1 MISDTRLTIDVSVEP
16 LPLRRSFEISHMT
29 IESVD
34 IVRLVVSGDGE
45 SGLGEIAADLGYGQ
59 DSRQIAQEA
68 AALAAQV
75 DARGPRTTAELCA
88 ALLAAGDLASGP
100 ARMLVEMAFLDR
112 AAKQAGVPVWRLVDL
127 PEPGEVRLLHTVPI
141 GEEIPAAVRPVKI
154 KLGGRDDDAV
164 LAGLVGVP
172 GPVILD
178 VNCGWDAADW
188 QRLRAVVTEIAPA
201 VLEDPV
207 RDRSLLAEI
216 RAALPGT
223 AVILDEGVNTAAD
236 VAAAIAIADGA
247 NTKLMRLGGLLPG
260 RAVLTDLAERG
271 ATRMLGCFLE
281 PPRAIA
287 YAAQVAGLC
296 DWTDLDGHFWL
307 VDTEPVMSY
316 RLDSSAPGVPVIAA

>member
-1 MISDTRLTIDVSVEP
+1 MSDDAGLSIGVTVAP

-34 IVRLVVSGDGE
+34 IVGLTVSGGGE
-45 SGLGEIAADLGYGQ
+45 SGYGEIAADLGYGQ
-59 DSRQIAQEA
+59 DAQLIAEEA
-68 AALAAQV
+68 AALAAAV
-75 DARGPRTTAELCA
+75 DARGPRGTDELCA
-88 ALLAAGDLASGP
+88 ALLGTGEQASGP

-112 AAKQAGVPVWRLVDL
+112 AAKRAGVPVWRLIGL

-141 GEEIPAAVRPVKI
+141 GEEIPATVRPVKI
-154 KLGGRDDDAV
+154 KLGGRDDDEV
-164 LAGLVGVP
+164 LARLVGVP

-178 VNCGWDAADW
+178 VNCGWDADDW
-188 QRLRAVVTEIAPA
+188 RRLRGLIATIAPA

-207 RDRSLLAEI
+207 RDRSLLGEI
-216 RAALPGT
+216 RAALPDT
-223 AVILDEGVNTAAD
+223 AVILDEGVNTPAD
-236 VAAAIAIADGA
+236 VAAAVAVSDGA

-260 RAVLTDLAERG
+260 REVLTDLAERG

-287 YAAQVAGLC
+287 YSAQIAGLC

-316 RLDSSAPGVPVIAA
+316 RLDSSAPGVPRIAS